1 MRVPVAP
8 VQTMAQPT
16 PQLAQQQML
25 QPTLPW
31 STLGWY
37 GYTPDAMWNAVASVP
52 PIFRRQEV
60 GETFGVRFAK
70 NVGLV
75 IAETIFRELFLAARQ
90 ASLPSPPP
98 RPPEYIDAQ
107 K

>member
-1 MRVPVAP
+1 VPVAP
-8 VQTMAQPT
+8 VQVQVPVT
-16 PQLAQQQML
+16 PQLAQQQMMA
-25 QPTLPW
+25 PTLPW

-52 PIFRRQEV
+52 PIFRRQEA
-60 GETFGVRFAK
+60 GETFGMRFAK

-75 IAETIFRELFLAARQ
+75 IAETVFRELFLAARQ
-90 ASLPSPPP
+90 ATLPPPP
-98 RPPEYIDAQ
+98 RPPDFIDAQ

>member
-1 MRVPVAP
+1 M
-8 VQTMAQPT
+8 
-16 PQLAQQQML
+16 PQWNQHQQSL

-60 GETFGVRFAK
+60 GESFGMRFAK

-75 IAETIFRELFLAARQ
+75 VVETIFREMFLAVRQ
-90 ASLPSPPP
+90 ATLPPPPP
-98 RPPEYIDAQ
+98 RQVSATVIDVGPVSGS
-107 K
+107 